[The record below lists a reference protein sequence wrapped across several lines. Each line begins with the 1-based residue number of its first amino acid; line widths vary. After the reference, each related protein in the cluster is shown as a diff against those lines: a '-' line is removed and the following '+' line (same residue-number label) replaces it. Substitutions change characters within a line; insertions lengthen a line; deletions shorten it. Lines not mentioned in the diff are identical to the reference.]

1 MVNRIEGAKVAD
13 VTKAVRKFAAQKSAP
28 SRTTS
33 PRVETACEVSSVKK
47 TDPLD
52 VRLKKLIGAAR
63 CMLFMKGD
71 PASPKCGFSRQTVEL
86 LQSLNVDFG
95 TFDIL
100 TDDEV
105 RQGLKTYSS
114 WPTYPQVYVDGELLG
129 GLDILKEMHA
139 SGDLEPILPKK
150 QVTSGAARKVIKVLN
165 IGHRVGPARQSKA

>member
-1 MVNRIEGAKVAD
+1 MD
-13 VTKAVRKFAAQKSAP
+13 
-28 SRTTS
+28 
-33 PRVETACEVSSVKK
+33 
-47 TDPLD
+47 
-52 VRLKKLIGAAR
+52 
-63 CMLFMKGD
+63 
-71 PASPKCGFSRQTVEL
+71 
-86 LQSLNVDFG
+86 
-95 TFDIL
+95 DIL
-100 TDDEV
+100 NDDEV